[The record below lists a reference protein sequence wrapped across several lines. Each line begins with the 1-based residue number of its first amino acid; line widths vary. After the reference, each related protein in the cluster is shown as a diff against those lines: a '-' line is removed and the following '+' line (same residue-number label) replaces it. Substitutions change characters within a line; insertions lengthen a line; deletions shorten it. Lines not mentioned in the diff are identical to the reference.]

1 MASILKVDK
10 LDPQSGTALEIG
22 TSGDTITVPSGA
34 TFTVSGTMNASSI
47 TAGTV
52 ATARLGT
59 GTADGTTF
67 LRGDQ
72 TYAAPSGGGLT
83 QSSTWYVTT
92 SYKPASGSAA
102 ITNWAESNAGNY
114 DRLGTSPTQ
123 SSGVFSLPATGWW
136 MVSVNLMCYQDTSA
150 GDSWGLLVQTSTDS
164 GGSYDNAGAMADRFD
179 GNSIDNDYRQVT
191 STFIL
196 KCENTSTFR
205 FQAYLLEVNESY
217 FTIRGGP
224 QGGSGEHGSSYMNI
238 MKLADV

>member
-1 MASILKVDK
+1 MSTLNVDKVD
-10 LDPQSGTALEIG
+10 PSTGTDLEIG
-22 TSGDTITVPSGA
+22 TSGDTITVPTGA